1 MDISDSDDQMKVT
14 DEVLRTLVQLR
25 EQPVILGRTSM
36 TMMEEFR
43 DFPWTQGI
51 MIAVGTLE
59 NVLTD
64 YLEKELKI
72 GERVI
77 KGWKTTQQL
86 HWRAMLSLA
95 VYEANTKED
104 NRAKVDTYLREYN
117 DAIRELVEAVG
128 SDTLGDSIVEST
140 RKLGGD
146 GKGKQKRKIPKKP
159 RKVSRTKGTKGG
171 KKGTTTHRRGRP
183 REISDGTRK
192 TKRLIT
198 KRKVKVIKESRR
210 KRKLRTKLSSSR
222 EQSKLSP
229 KRSTETLNTSSPDR
243 HRTRSHS
250 RSRRSRR
257 RWRDRTRERSRR
269 RRSRSRSS
277 SQRTSNKYG
286 SKRKFRS
293 H

>member
-14 DEVLRTLVQLR
+14 DEVLRTLGQLR
-25 EQPVILGRTSM
+25 EQPVILGGTSM
-36 TMMEEFR
+36 AMMEEFR

-59 NVLTD
+59 NVLTA

-104 NRAKVDTYLREYN
+104 DRAKVDTYLREYN

-183 REISDGTRK
+183 REIPDDTRK

-210 KRKLRTKLSSSR
+210 KRKLKNQTIEFKRAKQT
-222 EQSKLSP
+222 EP
-229 KRSTETLNTSSPDR
+229 KA
-243 HRTRSHS
+243 
-250 RSRRSRR
+250 
-257 RWRDRTRERSRR
+257 
-269 RRSRSRSS
+269 
-277 SQRTSNKYG
+277 KYG
-286 SKRKFRS
+286 NIKHEQPRQTQNQISL
-293 H
+293 